1 MSQLTPQPGFDPP
14 TNDGGGT
21 EAYKRYEPIKPE
33 DPLRALLRRI
43 WAPVAVLGG
52 LALKFKTFALA
63 IFKIKIFA
71 TSGTMLVSVA
81 AYAWIWGWRFGAGL
95 VVMLLIHELGH
106 VFELRRQGIKASAPI
121 FIPFLGAVVGM
132 KEMPKNAWRE
142 AQVALAGPILGTLGA
157 AGAWVLGSVLDSD
170 VLIAVAFVG
179 FLLNLFNLL
188 PIVPLDGGRAAAALH
203 PALWSVGLLGLV
215 GLTVWR
221 PNPILLLILLFGAL
235 ELWRRWK
242 DRGNPETRGYY
253 KISAAQRAT
262 VGVTYVG
269 LAIFLALAMNAT
281 HLERSF

>member
-1 MSQLTPQPGFDPP
+1 MSQFTPEPGFDPARP
-14 TNDGGGT
+14 EGSGT

-33 DPLRALLRRI
+33 DPLKALLRRI
-43 WAPVAVLGG
+43 WAPIAILGG
-52 LALKFKTFALA
+52 LALKFKSAPLVVL
-63 IFKIKIFA
+63 KLKVFA

-81 AYAWIWGWRFGAGL
+81 AYAWIWGWRFGVGL

-142 AQVALAGPILGTLGA
+142 AQVALAGPILGSLGA
-157 AGAWVLGSVLDSD
+157 AGAWILGEVFNSD
-170 VLIAVAFVG
+170 ALIAIAFVG

-203 PALWSVGLLGLV
+203 PALWGVGLLGLV
-215 GLTVWR
+215 ALTVWR

-242 DRGNPETRGYY
+242 DRGNPDARGYY
-253 KISAAQRAT
+253 KITAAQRAT

-269 LAIFLALAMNAT
+269 LALLLGFAMSAT
-281 HLERSF
+281 HIERSF

>member
-1 MSQLTPQPGFDPP
+1 
-14 TNDGGGT
+14 
-21 EAYKRYEPIKPE
+21 
-33 DPLRALLRRI
+33 
-43 WAPVAVLGG
+43 
-52 LALKFKTFALA
+52 
-63 IFKIKIFA
+63 
-71 TSGTMLVSVA
+71 MLVSVA

-203 PALWSVGLLGLV
+203 PALWGVGLLGLV
-215 GLTVWR
+215 GLTDV
-221 PNPILLLILLFGAL
+221 A
-235 ELWRRWK
+235 
-242 DRGNPETRGYY
+242 PEPD
-253 KISAAQRAT
+253 
-262 VGVTYVG
+262 
-269 LAIFLALAMNAT
+269 LCC
-281 HLERSF
+281 